1 MTLANSIGTSDANSP
16 ASASVSI
23 QDPAELGER
32 RRTADRIFRG
42 ALAFNAALTVF
53 WAVMLVT
60 RGNAYF
66 FVTYDITR
74 ERLTQVFFGVLF
86 FNVLWGFIWYGIK
99 TLLLKYLAGFSKE
112 ERRQSFS
119 SRMRQP
125 FDVAAFVDRHSE
137 RRIRIVDMIGRRGR
151 FITLAMAGFFYL
163 YSRVAGDPS
172 PNFATLFLQDNLFD
186 AVVTSWIFLAF
197 YYSNGFLA
205 AAFYGPQSR
214 VMDGV
219 LARANCLL
227 ITTLWTVFKFVMV
240 PLGAQL
246 AAVFRPDEFAVV
258 FALIWGSYIV
268 TDASSEIGGAL
279 FGKQTLRVWGIGDVN
294 RKSIGGTVSGL
305 GTAFV
310 FCLWIVLAHGL
321 PTPWIAL
328 AIVIAL
334 SSTALELFS
343 PRGTDDFT
351 MATTNA
357 LICWAFGALIR

>member
-1 MTLANSIGTSDANSP
+1 MDV
-16 ASASVSI
+16 SVA
-23 QDPAELGER
+23 DPAGALSPRVFAGR

-42 ALAFNAALTVF
+42 ALVFNAALTLF
-53 WAVMLVT
+53 WGVMLAT

-66 FVTYDITR
+66 FSAYAVNR
-74 ERLTQVFFGVLF
+74 QALMRVLTGILV
-86 FNVLWGFIWYGIK
+86 FNVLWGFIWYGLK
-99 TLLLKYLAGFSKE
+99 ALLLRYVAGFSTD
-112 ERRQSFS
+112 ERRQAFS

-125 FDVAAFVDRHSE
+125 FDVGAFVRRHSE
-137 RRIRIVDMIGRRGR
+137 RRIRIIDMIGRRGR

-163 YSRVAGDPS
+163 YSRVAADQS
-172 PNFATLFLQDNLFD
+172 ANFGTLFLQDNLFD
-186 AVVTSWIFLAF
+186 AVVSSWVFLGF
-197 YYSNGFLA
+197 YYSDGFLA

-240 PLGAQL
+240 PIGARL
-246 AAVFRPDEFAVV
+246 ASLYRPAEFAVV

-268 TDASSEIGGAL
+268 TDASAEVGGAL

-305 GTAFV
+305 AAAFV
-310 FCLWIVLAHGL
+310 FCLWIVLGHGL
-321 PTPWIAL
+321 PLPWVGL
-328 AIVIAL
+328 AVVIAVSNTL
-334 SSTALELFS
+334 LELFS

-351 MATTNA
+351 MATANA
-357 LICWAFGALIR
+357 LICWAFGALVR